1 MVVPVRV
8 NERTQSPFEA
18 TVIVTPVESPTSA
31 EQEPEVTVAARA
43 GEAINVDG
51 IAITANAKRQT
62 EPSSDNSE
70 RVNKDR
76 LYMAKSYS

>member
-1 MVVPVRV
+1 MRV
-8 NERTQSPFEA
+8 NVITQSPPDV
-18 TVIVTPVESPTSA
+18 TVIVTPVALSTSA
-31 EQEPEVTVAARA
+31 EQDPEVTVAARA

-62 EPSSDNSE
+62 EPISDNIF

-76 LYMAKSYS
+76 LDIAKSYS

>member
-1 MVVPVRV
+1 VKA
-8 NERTQSPFEA
+8 RTQSPPDV
-18 TVIVTPVESPTSA
+18 TVIVTPVALSTSA

-62 EPSSDNSE
+62 EPSSDNVV
-70 RVNKDR
+70 RVSGGR

>member
-1 MVVPVRV
+1 V
-8 NERTQSPFEA
+8 NVRTQSPPDV
-18 TVIVTPVESPTSA
+18 TVIVTPVALSTSA

-51 IAITANAKRQT
+51 IAITANEKRQT
-62 EPSSDNSE
+62 EPISDNIF

>member
-1 MVVPVRV
+1 V
-8 NERTQSPFEA
+8 NVRTQSPPDA
-18 TVIVTPVESPTSA
+18 TVIVTPVALSTSA

-70 RVNKDR
+70 RVNGDW
-76 LYMAKSYS
+76 LHMTKSYS

>member
-1 MVVPVRV
+1 
-8 NERTQSPFEA
+8 
-18 TVIVTPVESPTSA
+18 VTPVALSTSA

-62 EPSSDNSE
+62 EPSSDNKARDDE
-70 RVNKDR
+70 TRFNIP
-76 LYMAKSYS
+76 KSYN